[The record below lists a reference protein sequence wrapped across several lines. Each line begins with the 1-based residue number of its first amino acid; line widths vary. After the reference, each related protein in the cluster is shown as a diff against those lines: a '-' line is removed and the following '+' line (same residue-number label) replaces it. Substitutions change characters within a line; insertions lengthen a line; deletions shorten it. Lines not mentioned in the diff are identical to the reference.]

1 MAEAENETEEWT
13 KTRGCRKILQT
24 LEGAIE
30 QFKFHSRLAIS
41 DDLKVGF
48 FTSDHATQTDC
59 SEVFPLK
66 DLTQST
72 EKLMRIITSLHVDFG
87 FLKDLVQLKFEE
99 RLKEESWKIVSVLC
113 DKMLEMKKN
122 YQQRED
128 IMRKSF
134 QQQLCDAIAIIKGM
148 YQKYFEIEDEK
159 AALQDAEEVKLNVL
173 KRKLKEKEEIIR
185 NLKNELELYEEFGFK
200 KVDSFA
206 KEPSSPKPIP
216 EKELADY
223 KAENEKLMQI
233 IADLEEESRAAIKE
247 NTMLEDEVMFLK
259 EISDQDQR
267 TIQKLMDSRERLRY
281 ELDCEKLAIQD
292 MINRQR
298 EDIEIKKKY
307 ASLSSYYGGKR
318 GTFAKGRDASIF
330 ATRQTKEGTQ
340 YLRHPS
346 ASLSVSPKMKRKLS
360 KKYVSPAV
368 VPAAPVT
375 ETRVT
380 VPATSEV
387 ITNLLAKPSEKH
399 VTFLLP
405 NMVPE
410 ELFLKYQLAKEE
422 EKRALE
428 NQIEILKNAL
438 EDEGKR
444 LERFKKDADQTKKNW
459 EKKFIILK
467 NSFHVLKNEM
477 FTRQTLYRQC
487 AVTGDTSF
495 NYIKVKPLY
504 VHSTVN
510 VGEPSSPP
518 NAPHPPMGNP
528 RYENTRSDQ
537 VFPRV
542 TLDSRNNTESLDREN
557 PDTNEDHFR

>member
-1 MAEAENETEEWT
+1 MAEAETETEEWT

-59 SEVFPLK
+59 SEIFPLK

-99 RLKEESWKIVSVLC
+99 RLKEESWKIVGMLC
-113 DKMLEMKKN
+113 DKMLEMKRH
-122 YQQRED
+122 YQQGED

-159 AALQDAEEVKLNVL
+159 TALQDTDDVKLNVL
-173 KRKLKEKEEIIR
+173 RRKLKEKEEIIKS
-185 NLKNELELYEEFGFK
+185 LKNELELYEEFGFK

-206 KEPSSPKPIP
+206 KESSSPKPIS
-216 EKELADY
+216 EKELLDCR
-223 KAENEKLMQI
+223 AENERLIQI
-233 IADLEEESRAAIKE
+233 ITELEEESRTAINE
-247 NTMLEDEVMFLK
+247 NAMLEDEVMYLK

-292 MINRQR
+292 MINRKKD
-298 EDIEIKKKY
+298 DIEIKRKL
-307 ASLSSYYGGKR
+307 ASISTYYGGKR
-318 GTFAKGRDASIF
+318 GTMSKGREVSIY
-330 ATRQTKEGTQ
+330 ATHQTREGTHF
-340 YLRHPS
+340 LRPPS

-360 KKYVSPAV
+360 SKKYVNTAV
-368 VPAAPVT
+368 VPAATVT
-375 ETRVT
+375 ETTVT
-380 VPATSEV
+380 VPATAE
-387 ITNLLAKPSEKH
+387 IFTQLLEKPSEKH

-405 NMVPE
+405 SMVPE
-410 ELFLKYQLAKEE
+410 ELFLKYQLVKEE
-422 EKRALE
+422 EKKLLE
-428 NQIEILKNAL
+428 NQVEILKNAL

-444 LERFKKDADQTKKNW
+444 LERFKKDADQANKNW
-459 EKKFIILK
+459 EKKFLILK

-487 AVTGDTSF
+487 AMTGDTSF

-504 VHSTVN
+504 VRSTVN
-510 VGEPSSPP
+510 MAEPSSPP
-518 NAPHPPMGNP
+518 NVPHPPMVDPSN
-528 RYENTRSDQ
+528 ENTRSDQ
-537 VFPRV
+537 VFPGV
-542 TLDSRNNTESLDREN
+542 TSDSRNNTDSPDR
-557 PDTNEDHFR
+557 EDHFR

>member
-1 MAEAENETEEWT
+1 MAEAETETEEWT

-99 RLKEESWKIVSVLC
+99 RLKEESWKIVGMLC
-113 DKMLEMKKN
+113 DKMLEVKRH
-122 YQQRED
+122 YQQGED

-148 YQKYFEIEDEK
+148 YKKYFEIEDEK
-159 AALQDAEEVKLNVL
+159 AALQDADDVKLNVL
-173 KRKLKEKEEIIR
+173 RRKLKEKEEVIK
-185 NLKNELELYEEFGFK
+185 NLKNELELYEDFGFK

-206 KEPSSPKPIP
+206 KESISPKTIS
-216 EKELADY
+216 EKELIDCR
-223 KAENEKLMQI
+223 AENERLIQI
-233 IADLEEESRAAIKE
+233 IADLEEESRTALRENAI
-247 NTMLEDEVMFLK
+247 LEDEVMYLK

-281 ELDCEKLAIQD
+281 ELDCEKVAIQD
-292 MINRQR
+292 MINRQK
-298 EDIEIKKKY
+298 EDIEVKRKF
-307 ASLSSYYGGKR
+307 ASISSHYGGKR
-318 GTFAKGRDASIF
+318 GTFGKGREASIYTTHQ
-330 ATRQTKEGTQ
+330 TREGVHF
-340 YLRHPS
+340 LRPPA

-360 KKYVSPAV
+360 SKKYVNTAI
-368 VPAAPVT
+368 VPEATVT
-375 ETRVT
+375 ETTVT
-380 VPATSEV
+380 VPATAE
-387 ITNLLAKPSEKH
+387 IFTQLLAKPSEKH

-410 ELFLKYQLAKEE
+410 ELFLKYHAVKEE
-422 EKRALE
+422 EKKVLE
-428 NQIEILKNAL
+428 NQIEILKTAL

-444 LERFKKDADQTKKNW
+444 LERFKKDADQANKNW
-459 EKKFIILK
+459 EKKFLILK

-477 FTRQTLYRQC
+477 FTRQALYRQC
-487 AVTGDTSF
+487 AMTGDTSF

-510 VGEPSSPP
+510 MAEPSSPP
-518 NAPHPPMGNP
+518 NVPHPPMVDPSN
-528 RYENTRSDQ
+528 ENTRSDQ
-537 VFPRV
+537 VFPGV
-542 TLDSRNNTESLDREN
+542 TSDSRNNTDSPER
-557 PDTNEDHFR
+557 EDHFP